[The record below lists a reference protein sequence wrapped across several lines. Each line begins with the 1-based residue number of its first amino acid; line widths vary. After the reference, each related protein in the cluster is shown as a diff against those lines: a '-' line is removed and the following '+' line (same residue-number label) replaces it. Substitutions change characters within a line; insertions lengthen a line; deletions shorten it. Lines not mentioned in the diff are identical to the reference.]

1 MELFLNN
8 NNNKLIIMELIFD
21 DEVNKIHVN
30 PSDYESFDEFWEALP
45 KKENEE
51 DLMPYKPNV
60 DFININ
66 NLDLTYPTTKEDMKY
81 LCEFIL
87 ELNNWDDDE
96 DRQDFILYGL
106 KFNYGFNLNTWDEF
120 NSSNACMLISD
131 IEEMFYG
138 ISYNDA
144 DVAENYL
151 REYVDLNERQIEII
165 LGYFDYHGFVDDN
178 FNSNYDFYYTKN

>member
-1 MELFLNN
+1 MELFLN

-21 DEVNKIHVN
+21 NGKSYN
-30 PSDYESFDEFWEALP
+30 PSDYESFDNFWEDLP
-45 KKENEE
+45 KDKGNLES
-51 DLMPYKPNV
+51 YKPSV
-60 DFININ
+60 DFIRLND
-66 NLDLTYPTTKEDMKY
+66 LQLTYPTTKEDMKY
-81 LCEFIL
+81 LYEFIV
-87 ELNNWDDDE
+87 ELNDWDDDE

-131 IEEMFYG
+131 IEETFYG
-138 ISYNDA
+138 IGYNDA
-144 DVAENYL
+144 DIAGNYL